1 MDRGAGWAIV
11 HRVAKSRTR
20 LKRPV
25 CTHARTHSRTLGEA
39 LPGGSVVKKPSAM
52 QELQEMWVQSLGQED
67 PLDKETATCSAI
79 PT

>member
-11 HRVAKSRTR
+11 HRVAKSQTR

-25 CTHARTHSRTLGEA
+25 CTHAHTQARTLGEA
-39 LPGGSVVKKPSAM
+39 LPGGSVVKKPPAM

-67 PLDKETATCSAI
+67 PLDKEMATRSGI
-79 PT
+79 PA